1 MLSGSFGGQG
11 LMRQELLP
19 VPPAKWALQSHT
31 VSSSRGI
38 IQQPL
43 SDTLAN
49 AAHVLCLF
57 YTKKGAFLFR
67 KEWDWPDP
75 PHPDLLRFDHSHTR
89 AISLCCLGERA
100 GGCACMMGTPP
111 HLPGFPA
118 HGNAHVLGE
127 ESSILRRRRE
137 GGSRLPHHL
146 RAAGSSHK
154 PGTERRLLKI
164 QTEPKRFCSL
174 KTAAESGAGDGDAR
188 GAEGTC
194 TGRRPKGWV
203 RAPESRVPGGM
214 KPRSCLRTGQCLP
227 HHNSAS
233 SLRQANP
240 LPMVP

>member
-1 MLSGSFGGQG
+1 MGKGSCDRNYCQCHRPSGPC
-11 LMRQELLP
+11 R
-19 VPPAKWALQSHT
+19 ATRSHHPGA
-31 VSSSRGI
+31 SSSSPC
-38 IQQPL
+38 QTPWPMQLMSFAYFTP
-43 SDTLAN
+43 
-49 AAHVLCLF
+49 
-57 YTKKGAFLFR
+57 KQGAFLFR

-75 PHPDLLRFDHSHTR
+75 PHPDLLRFDHSHTT

-127 ESSILRRRRE
+127 ESSILRHRRE

-154 PGTERRLLKI
+154 PGTEPRLLKI

-203 RAPESRVPGGM
+203 RAPKSRVPGGM

-233 SLRQANP
+233 SLHQANP
-240 LPMVP
+240 LPVVP